1 MSARLA
7 IVRAAHL
14 RDYLVVMR
22 RIGMPVGRE
31 LARSRLPPQ
40 IEEAPDLYVSV
51 PVAIEWIAQCGRDL
65 EPMELGFLGARQA
78 SRASIKPA
86 HLTEMLAAQTGYRRL
101 EAFIRIACR
110 EDNGLRVSLRQE
122 GDQTRVICD
131 MVHLARHPFI
141 CFAEWL
147 NLQGVMSIMSDL
159 AGPNWCPRELTFV
172 SRYAPPELAREAFPN
187 TRMLVGQA
195 CPSILIDS
203 AHLARVCGGTA
214 TQSDTESDIG
224 SDTVSDARPV
234 SFGQAKGS
242 NDQVEA
248 WDFLNLLRMILQ
260 PYLNGGHPDL
270 SLVAEIVGMSPRT
283 LQRRLQQ
290 SGSCYSQVLQE
301 ARFDLARG
309 LLGDPGAKIIDVAMT
324 AGYDSQQ
331 HFTRAFRRFTGLTP
345 TGYRRACQSGRRHDE
360 QVDRSEEP
368 SRLQD

>member
-1 MSARLA
+1 LSPRLA

-22 RIGMPVGRE
+22 RIGMPVDRE
-31 LARSRLPPQ
+31 LARSRSPPQ

-51 PVAIEWIAQCGRDL
+51 PVAIEWIAHCGRDL

-110 EDNGLRVSLRQE
+110 ENNGLRVSLRQE

-131 MVHLARHPFI
+131 MVHLGRHPFI

-147 NLQGVMSIMSDL
+147 SLQGVMSIMSDL

-172 SRYAPPELAREAFPN
+172 SRYAPPDLAREGFHH
-187 TRMLVGQA
+187 TRILVGQPH
-195 CPSILIDS
+195 PSILIES
-203 AHLARVCGGTA
+203 AHLARPCGGAA
-214 TQSDTESDIG
+214 TPSDTVCDTGSDIG
-224 SDTVSDARPV
+224 PV
-234 SFGQAKGS
+234 PLEQGNGPS
-242 NDQVEA
+242 DQVEA

-260 PYLNGGHPDL
+260 PYLNGGRPDL

-290 SGSCYSQVLQE
+290 SGSSYSQVLQE
-301 ARFDLARG
+301 ARFDLARN
-309 LLGDPGAKIIDVAMT
+309 LLDDPGAKIIDVAMT

-345 TGYRRACQSGRRHDE
+345 TRYRRAMAGKS
-360 QVDRSEEP
+360 
-368 SRLQD
+368 

>member
-1 MSARLA
+1 LSARLA

-22 RIGMPVGRE
+22 RIGMPVDRE

-159 AGPNWCPRELTFV
+159 AGANWCPRELTFV

-187 TRMLVGQA
+187 TRMIVGQ
-195 CPSILIDS
+195 PYSSILIDS
-203 AHLARVCGGTA
+203 VHLARPCGGTA
-214 TQSDTESDIG
+214 TPSDT
-224 SDTVSDARPV
+224 APV
-234 SFGQAKGS
+234 SFGPESGPD
-242 NDQVEA
+242 DQVEA

-301 ARFDLARG
+301 ARFGLARS
-309 LLGDPGAKIIDVAMT
+309 LLDDPDAKIISVAMT

-345 TGYRRACQSGRRHDE
+345 TLYRRAMAGKS
-360 QVDRSEEP
+360 
-368 SRLQD
+368 

>member
-1 MSARLA
+1 MGSTGEKRRLSARLA

-22 RIGMPVGRE
+22 RIGMPVDRE

-40 IEEAPDLYVSV
+40 LEEAPDLYVSV
-51 PVAIEWIAQCGRDL
+51 PVAIECIAQCGRDL
-65 EPMELGFLGARQA
+65 GPMELGYLGARQA

-86 HLTEMLAAQTGYRRL
+86 HLAEMLAAQTGYKRL

-172 SRYAPPELAREAFPN
+172 SRYAPPALAREAFPN

-195 CPSILIDS
+195 CPSILIES
-203 AHLARVCGGTA
+203 AYLARPCGGTA
-214 TQSDTESDIG
+214 TPPDTEPLSL
-224 SDTVSDARPV
+224 
-234 SFGQAKGS
+234 GQANGS
-242 NDQVEA
+242 SDQAEA
-248 WDFLNLLRMILQ
+248 WGFLHLLRMILQ
-260 PYLNGGHPDL
+260 PYLNGGRPDL
-270 SLVAEIVGMSPRT
+270 LLVAEIVGMSPRT

-345 TGYRRACQSGRRHDE
+345 TGYRRAVGGSPEALRGL
-360 QVDRSEEP
+360 P
-368 SRLQD
+368 

>member
-7 IVRAAHL
+7 IVRAAHFH
-14 RDYLVVMR
+14 DYLAVLR
-22 RIGMPVGRE
+22 RIGMPVDRE

-65 EPMELGFLGARQA
+65 EPMELGFLGAQQA

-101 EAFIRIACR
+101 AAFIRIACR
-110 EDNGLRVSLRQE
+110 EDSSLRVSVRQE

-131 MVHLARHPFI
+131 TVHLGRHPFI

-172 SRYAPPELAREAFPN
+172 SRYAPPDLAREAFPD
-187 TRMLVGQA
+187 TRILVGHA
-195 CPSILIDS
+195 YPSILIDS
-203 AHLARVCGGTA
+203 AHLARHCVGAA
-214 TQSDTESDIG
+214 TPSDT
-224 SDTVSDARPV
+224 APV
-234 SFGQAKGS
+234 SLGQGNGPS
-242 NDQVEA
+242 DQVET

-260 PYLNGGHPDL
+260 PYLNGGRPDL
-270 SLVAEIVGMSPRT
+270 ALVAEIVGMSPRT

-290 SGSCYSQVLQE
+290 SGSSYSQVLQE
-301 ARFDLARG
+301 ARFDLARS
-309 LLGDPGAKIIDVAMT
+309 LLDDPGAKIIDVAMT

-345 TGYRRACQSGRRHDE
+345 TRYRRAMAGKS
-360 QVDRSEEP
+360 
-368 SRLQD
+368 

>member
-22 RIGMPVGRE
+22 RIGIPVDRE

-40 IEEAPDLYVSV
+40 IEEAPDLYVSI
-51 PVAIEWIAQCGRDL
+51 PVAIEWIAKCGRDL
-65 EPMELGFLGARQA
+65 GPMELGYLGARQA
-78 SRASIKPA
+78 SLASIKPA

-101 EAFIRIACR
+101 DAFIRIACR
-110 EDNGLRVSLRQE
+110 EDNCLRVSLRQE
-122 GDQTRVICD
+122 GDQTRVICET
-131 MVHLARHPFI
+131 VHLGRHPFI

-172 SRYAPPELAREAFPN
+172 SPYAPSDLAREAFPN
-187 TRMLVGQA
+187 TRILVGQA
-195 CPSILIDS
+195 YPSILIET
-203 AHLARVCGGTA
+203 AHLARSCRGTM
-214 TQSDTESDIG
+214 TPSDT
-224 SDTVSDARPV
+224 APL
-234 SFGQAKGS
+234 SFGQGNGPS
-242 NDQVEA
+242 GQVEA
-248 WDFLNLLRMILQ
+248 WDFVSLLRMILQ
-260 PYLNGGHPDL
+260 PYLNGGRPDL

-290 SGSCYSQVLQE
+290 SGSSYSQVLQE
-301 ARFDLARG
+301 ARFDLARSF
-309 LLGDPGAKIIDVAMT
+309 LNDPGAKIIDVAMT

-345 TGYRRACQSGRRHDE
+345 TRYRRAMAE
-360 QVDRSEEP
+360 NA
-368 SRLQD
+368 

>member
-1 MSARLA
+1 MSGRLA

-22 RIGMPVGRE
+22 RIGMPVDRE

-65 EPMELGFLGARQA
+65 EPMELGFLGAQQA

-122 GDQTRVICD
+122 GDQTRVICE
-131 MVHLARHPFI
+131 MAHLSRHPFI

-147 NLQGVMSIMSDL
+147 NLQGVMSIMGDL
-159 AGPNWCPRELTFV
+159 AGPDWCPRELTFV
-172 SRYAPPELAREAFPN
+172 SRYAPPDLAREAFPN
-187 TRMLVGQA
+187 TRILVGQPY
-195 CPSILIDS
+195 PSILIES
-203 AHLARVCGGTA
+203 AHLARRCA
-214 TQSDTESDIG
+214 ASPSDPAPG
-224 SDTVSDARPV
+224 SS
-234 SFGQAKGS
+234 GQGNGS
-242 NDQVEA
+242 SDQVEA
-248 WDFLNLLRMILQ
+248 WDLLNLLRMILQ
-260 PYLNGGHPDL
+260 PYLNGGRPDL

-290 SGSCYSQVLQE
+290 SGSSYSQVLQE

-309 LLGDPGAKIIDVAMT
+309 LLDDPGARIIDVAMT

-331 HFTRAFRRFTGLTP
+331 HFTRAFRRCTGLTP
-345 TGYRRACQSGRRHDE
+345 TRYRRAMAGKS
-360 QVDRSEEP
+360 
-368 SRLQD
+368 

>member
-1 MSARLA
+1 MRSPRGRRGLSPRLA

-22 RIGMPVGRE
+22 RIGMPVDRE

-51 PVAIEWIAQCGRDL
+51 PVAIEWIAHCGRDL

-110 EDNGLRVSLRQE
+110 EDNCLRVSLRQE

-131 MVHLARHPFI
+131 MVHLGRHPFI

-159 AGPNWCPRELTFV
+159 AGPNWSPRELTFV
-172 SRYAPPELAREAFPN
+172 SRYAPPDLAHEAFPN
-187 TRMLVGQA
+187 TRILVGQA
-195 CPSILIDS
+195 YPSILIDS
-203 AHLARVCGGTA
+203 AHLARPCGGTA
-214 TQSDTESDIG
+214 TPP
-224 SDTVSDARPV
+224 DTVSDTGPM
-234 SFGQAKGS
+234 SLGQGNGPS
-242 NDQVEA
+242 DQVEA

-260 PYLNGGHPDL
+260 PYLNGGRPDL

-283 LQRRLQQ
+283 LQRRLQH
-290 SGSCYSQVLQE
+290 SGSSYSQVLQE

-309 LLGDPGAKIIDVAMT
+309 LLDDSGAKIIDVAMT

-345 TGYRRACQSGRRHDE
+345 TGYRRAMAGKS
-360 QVDRSEEP
+360 
-368 SRLQD
+368 

>member
-1 MSARLA
+1 MSGRLA

-14 RDYLVVMR
+14 RDYLAVMR
-22 RIGMPVGRE
+22 RIGMPVDRE

-51 PVAIEWIAQCGRDL
+51 PVAIEWLAQCGRDL
-65 EPMELGFLGARQA
+65 DPMELGFLGARQA
-78 SRASIKPA
+78 SQASIKPA
-86 HLTEMLAAQTGYRRL
+86 HLAEILAAQTGYRRL
-101 EAFIRIACR
+101 EAFIHIACR
-110 EDNGLRVSLRQE
+110 EDNCLRVSLRQE

-131 MVHLARHPFI
+131 MLHLGRHPFI

-187 TRMLVGQA
+187 TRILVDQA
-195 CPSILIDS
+195 SPSILIDS
-203 AHLARVCGGTA
+203 AHLARPCGGTA
-214 TQSDTESDIG
+214 NPAGTVADTG
-224 SDTVSDARPV
+224 PV
-234 SFGQAKGS
+234 SLGQGNGPGEHA
-242 NDQVEA
+242 EA
-248 WDFLNLLRMILQ
+248 WDFVNLLRMILQ
-260 PYLNGGHPDL
+260 PYLNGGRPDL

-290 SGSCYSQVLQE
+290 SGSSYSLVLQE

-309 LLGDPGAKIIDVAMT
+309 LLDDPGAKIIDVAMT
-324 AGYDSQQ
+324 AGYDNQQ

-345 TGYRRACQSGRRHDE
+345 TRYRRAMAGNS
-360 QVDRSEEP
+360 
-368 SRLQD
+368 

>member
-1 MSARLA
+1 MSGRLA

-14 RDYLVVMR
+14 HDYLVVMR
-22 RIGMPVGRE
+22 RIGMPVDRE

-51 PVAIEWIAQCGRDL
+51 PVAIEWIAHCGRDL
-65 EPMELGFLGARQA
+65 APMVLGFLGARQA
-78 SRASIKPA
+78 SQASIKPA

-110 EDNGLRVSLRQE
+110 ENNGLRVSLRQE

-131 MVHLARHPFI
+131 MVHLGRHPFI

-159 AGPNWCPRELTFV
+159 AGPNWTPREMTFV
-172 SRYAPPELAREAFPN
+172 SRYAPPDLAREAFPN
-187 TRMLVGQA
+187 TRILVGQA
-195 CPSILIDS
+195 HPSILIDS
-203 AHLARVCGGTA
+203 DYLARPCGRTV
-214 TQSDTESDIG
+214 TLVDTG
-224 SDTVSDARPV
+224 STTVSDAVSATGPV
-234 SFGQAKGS
+234 SLGQGS
-242 NDQVEA
+242 GPGDQIEA

-260 PYLNGGHPDL
+260 PYLNGGRPGL

-290 SGSCYSQVLQE
+290 SGSSYSQILRE
-301 ARFDLARG
+301 ARFDLARS
-309 LLGDPGAKIIDVAMT
+309 LLDDSGAKIIDVAMT

-345 TGYRRACQSGRRHDE
+345 TRYRRAKAGKF
-360 QVDRSEEP
+360 
-368 SRLQD
+368 